1 LYPSRETLAGNQK
14 EGYVIAATH
23 RRPPSAP
30 ALSRDPG
37 FLLARAG
44 GRAIRGFNR
53 ALEGLGL
60 RSRHYTVLVAVNERG
75 GLSQREL
82 SEILDIDP
90 SAVVAIIDELQG
102 AGHVCR
108 TAHPEDRR
116 TKMVVLTDT
125 GRGVLARIA
134 PLSTAVD
141 EQILAALNPDERE
154 QFVDMLRRVAGL
166 G

>member
-1 LYPSRETLAGNQK
+1 M
-14 EGYVIAATH
+14 AAT
-23 RRPPSAP
+23 RRNPPSAP

-53 ALEGLGL
+53 ALDELGL

-75 GLSQREL
+75 GLAQREL
-82 SEILDIDP
+82 SEILDVDP
-90 SAVVAIIDELQG
+90 SAVVAIVDDLQG
-102 AGHVCR
+102 AGHVTR
-108 TAHPEDRR
+108 AAHPDDRR

-125 GRGVLARIA
+125 GRLLLAELA

-141 EQILAALNPDERE
+141 EQILAALDPDERD
-154 QFVDMLRRVAGL
+154 QFIDMLRRVAGL
-166 G
+166 T